1 MTSSS
6 LKYSKDNTDKR
17 LDYNSL
23 RQLKEEAYK
32 NLKKRVLKDDAIGI
46 NENGTFYLK
55 GDYYESIIGWS

>member
-46 NENGTFYLK
+46 NAIKHLQIFLK
-55 GDYYESIIGWS
+55 IM